1 MSLTAKEKK
10 KQQRAVALKM
20 WMAKRSSRNK
30 SFIDRLCR
38 RMIEKAMATDPDKDF
53 MRDPLIDQDEGFDP
67 DELDRFQR
75 GETG

>member
-1 MSLTAKEKK
+1 MSITDKERKK
-10 KQQRAVALKM
+10 ERRGAALKT
-20 WMAKRSSRNK
+20 WMARRSSRNK

-38 RMIEKAMATDPDKDF
+38 RMIEKATAPDPEDDF
-53 MRDPLIDQDEGFDP
+53 MRDPLIDDDQGFDP

>member
-1 MSLTAKEKK
+1 MSLTEKEKK
-10 KQQRAVALKM
+10 KQQRAVAIKM

-30 SFIDRLCR
+30 SFLDRLCR

-53 MRDPLIDQDEGFDP
+53 MRDPLVDEDEGFDP

>member
-1 MSLTAKEKK
+1 MSLIAKEKK
-10 KQQRAVALKM
+10 KEQRAVAFKM

-75 GETG
+75 GEMG